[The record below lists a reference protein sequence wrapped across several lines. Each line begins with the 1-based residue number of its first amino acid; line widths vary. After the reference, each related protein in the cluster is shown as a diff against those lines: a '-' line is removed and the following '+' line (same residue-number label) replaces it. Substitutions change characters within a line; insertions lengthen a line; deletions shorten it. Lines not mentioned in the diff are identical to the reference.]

1 MQINKPL
8 ANQLDTETRFNIV
21 SRNLQ
26 EIITREELR
35 HLLETNDKPR
45 GYVGFEPSGMMHAGT
60 GLIVGKKM
68 RDFVEAG
75 FHFIIFLADWHGWIN
90 NKMDG
95 EMENIRAAGN
105 YFKDCFTALG
115 LPEGEVEYLWASDL
129 VDNKDYWEKV
139 VRVMKNSSLKRVLRA
154 MPIMGRSA
162 DSVDVESAWALYPA
176 MQTSD
181 IFEMDLDCAC
191 SGMDQRKVYML
202 AREVASKLNY
212 KKPVCLHN
220 PLLPSLQ
227 EAQIEGSFDEDETI
241 DKSIKAK
248 MSKSVSMGAIWVNDS
263 PQAIREKYHEAY
275 CPEKVVLGNPVLDHV
290 RMLAFPHNGELKIE
304 RPKKY
309 GGDVT
314 YYSYEELASSYR
326 KGNLHP
332 LDLKKG
338 LAESVVELLNPV
350 HDYFE
355 KKPENLE
362 KMKNLRVT
370 R

>member
-1 MQINKPL
+1 
-8 ANQLDTETRFNIV
+8 LDSETRFNLV

-26 EIITREELR
+26 EIITEDELR
-35 HLLETNDKPR
+35 KLLETNDNPR

-68 RDFVEAG
+68 RDYVEAG

-95 EMENIRAAGN
+95 NLTNIRTAGE

-115 LPEGEVEYLWASDL
+115 LPEGNVEYLWASEL
-129 VDNKDYWEKV
+129 VDKKEYWEKV
-139 VRVMKNSSLKRVLRA
+139 IRVMKNNSLKRVLRA

-181 IFEMDLDCAC
+181 IFEMNLDCAC
-191 SGMDQRKVYML
+191 SGMDQRKVHML
-202 AREVASKLNY
+202 AREIAPKLNY

-220 PLLPSLQ
+220 PLLPSLM
-227 EAQIEGSFDEDETI
+227 ESNIEGSFDENEVI
-241 DKSIKAK
+241 DKSIKSK
-248 MSKSVSMGAIWVNDS
+248 MSKSLSMGAIWVNDS
-263 PQAIREKYHEAY
+263 ADSIKEKYYQAF
-275 CPEKVVLGNPVLDHV
+275 CPKNMVIGNPVLDHA
-290 RMLAFPHNGELKIE
+290 RMLVFPYQEKLEVE
-304 RPKKY
+304 RPSKY
-309 GGDVT
+309 GGDIT
-314 YYSYEELASSYR
+314 YYNFNELANSF
-326 KGNLHP
+326 KEGGLHP
-332 LDLKKG
+332 LDLKKAV
-338 LAESVVELLNPV
+338 AESVVNILEPV
-350 HDYFE
+350 HQYFK

-362 KMKNLRVT
+362 IMKNLRVT

>member
-1 MQINKPL
+1 M
-8 ANQLDTETRFNIV
+8 DTETRFDLV
-21 SRNLQ
+21 SINLQ

-35 HLLETNDKPR
+35 QLLDTNDIPR

-68 RDFVEAG
+68 RDYVEAG

-90 NKMDG
+90 NKMGGD
-95 EMENIRAAGN
+95 MENIRAAGE

-115 LPEGEVEYLWASDL
+115 LPEGKVQYLWAADL

-154 MPIMGRSA
+154 MPIMGRSS

-191 SGMDQRKVYML
+191 SGMDQRKVHML
-202 AREVASKLNY
+202 ARDVAPSLDF

-227 EAQIEGSFDEDETI
+227 EAQLEGSFDEDETI
-241 DKSIKAK
+241 DKSIKTK

-263 PQAIREKYHEAY
+263 PKSIREKYHEAF
-275 CPEKVVLGNPVLDHV
+275 CPEKVVIGNPVLDHV
-290 RMLAFPHNGELKIE
+290 RMLVFPHHGELMIE
-304 RPKKY
+304 RPDKY

-314 YYSYEELASSYR
+314 FYSYEELAESYR
-326 KGNLHP
+326 KGGLHP

-338 LAESVVELLNPV
+338 LAESVVKLLDPV
-350 HDYFE
+350 HEYFE

-362 KMKNLRVT
+362 KMKSLRAT